1 MSEQEPQFSYD
12 EIAEAYASG
21 VDSAPYNAFYERPAI
36 LALMPDVAGAHILDA
51 GCGSGFYTEE
61 LLKRGARV
69 SAIDGSVEM
78 TRHAEQRL
86 RDLGLLDP
94 TSQPPRP
101 GHASVRVADLTAPFE
116 FLDDASV
123 DGVLSALVLHY
134 LRDWGPTLDEFRR
147 ILKPGGWL
155 LISTHHPATEAALF
169 DVANYFET
177 QQLEDYWDWVGRVRF
192 YRRPLSAITGALTG
206 TGFVIDK
213 IEEPLPT
220 EWFREEKPEAYARLL
235 KHPQFLIIRARPNDS
250 SPIRHDPATAG

>member
-21 VDSAPYNAFYERPAI
+21 VDSAPYNAFYERPAT
-36 LALMPDVAGAHILDA
+36 LALMPDVSGAHILDA

-78 TRHAEQRL
+78 AKRAEARL
-86 RDLGLLDP
+86 QDLGLLA
-94 TSQPPRP
+94 SPPHPPLP
-101 GHASVRVADLTAPFE
+101 GQASVRVADLTKPFD
-116 FLDDASV
+116 FLEDASV
-123 DGVLSALVLHY
+123 DGILSALVLHY
-134 LRDWGPTLDEFRR
+134 LRDWGPTLAEFRL

-177 QQLEDYWDWVGRVRF
+177 EQLEDYWDWVGRVRF

-206 TGFVIDK
+206 AGFVIDK
-213 IEEPLPT
+213 VEEPLPT
-220 EWFREEKPEAYARLL
+220 DWFREEKPEAYARLL
-235 KHPQFLIIRARPNDS
+235 KNPQFLIIRARPNVS
-250 SPIRHDPATAG
+250 STTGHGP